1 MPGRA
6 SVTHARVSG
15 IPSMLHRH
23 SQQTPIAQTAPLAL
37 PASSIRRQ
45 RSPAWSKAAATLCPS
60 WAVIGLPSKLN
71 SNLADMFNLAR
82 ADAIQRGIFSWEDK
96 AFLTGI

>member
-45 RSPAWSKAAATLCPS
+45 RSPASSKAAATLCPS
-60 WAVIGLPSKLN
+60 WADIGLPSKLN
-71 SNLADMFNLAR
+71 SNRVDMFNLGAI
-82 ADAIQRGIFSWEDK
+82 ADAIQRGY
-96 AFLTGI
+96 FLRRIERS